1 MRAILFS
8 TMLLLLLVRAIPMCP
23 QSVNM
28 EHPPEINAQHTPT
41 PEERRSRVSDAQV
54 QKDAKELAALCISM
68 PADLDAVQQGMMP
81 KDLVDKLNRLEKLSK
96 RVRQGLA
103 R

>member
-1 MRAILFS
+1 MGKIPLL
-8 TMLLLLLVRAIPMCP
+8 TTLLLLFPAVHVSA
-23 QSVNM
+23 QNVNM
-28 EHPPEINAQHTPT
+28 EHPPELSAQHNPT
-41 PEERRSRVSDAQV
+41 PEERRSRVSDAQL
-54 QKDAKELAALCISM
+54 QKDSKELAALCSSM

-96 RVRQGLA
+96 RVRQQLA